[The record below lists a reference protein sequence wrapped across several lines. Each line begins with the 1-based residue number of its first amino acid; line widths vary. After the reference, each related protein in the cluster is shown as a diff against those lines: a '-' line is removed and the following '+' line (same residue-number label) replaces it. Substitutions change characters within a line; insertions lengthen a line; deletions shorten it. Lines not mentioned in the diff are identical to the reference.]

1 MFLCLDGVDGGG
13 KTTQLELLKA
23 WLRAEGHDVVSCR
36 DPGTTPLGEELRKL
50 VLNRHDLVI
59 HRRAEMLV
67 YMAARAQLVE
77 QVIRPALEAGRTV
90 VSDRFLLAN
99 VVYQGHAGGLDV
111 DSLWAVGQVAVG
123 GLEPDLVCVLD
134 LPAEVAAARMTRTL
148 DRMEAQGLEFQ
159 RRVRAGFLAEAARR
173 PERIAV
179 IDATQTPEEV
189 HGDIVAA
196 IRRGVTLPACPER
209 E

>member
-159 RRVRAGFLAEAARR
+159 RRVRAGFLAEASRR

-179 IDATQTPEEV
+179 IDATQTPEQV

-196 IRRGVTLPACPER
+196 IRRGVRLPACPER

>member
-159 RRVRAGFLAEAARR
+159 RRVRAGFLAEASRR

-179 IDATQTPEEV
+179 IDATQTPEQV